1 MAKLTINVDEVLPS
15 LAQVA
20 GVVNAKS
27 PLPILSNV
35 VFVTRMGASVEE
47 RAFSLTA
54 SDSETWVTMAVPSVA
69 FDEEMRFCVNA
80 ADIVKVLSN
89 LKGRQVE
96 MVLDHESHT
105 IKCSYGKG
113 RFVLPFE
120 STDDFPLPSMDM
132 DGAYERYMNPA
143 NLQRALEKTSFAIA
157 NEKLRPI
164 MNGVHFDLFNYGMVA
179 VATDGQ
185 KLAKYTDKTV
195 RLDVPDDSECGFTL
209 PKKPVGLL
217 LGLLNGCD
225 TEVKLTFN
233 EKCVSVS
240 NGDFKLLTRLLEGN
254 YPKYDRVIPQDNNV
268 ETIVPKAEMIEALKR
283 VLPMGNASSEL
294 VKLSFTMGTVTISAE
309 DFNFSKSADEN
320 IDCDF
325 ASQELAIGFNGGY
338 LLEVLQNID
347 GDDVKVCLKEPS
359 RAGLFKPTDDDDT
372 EEYIS
377 LLMPIFV

>member
-1 MAKLTINVDEVLPS
+1 MAKLIFNVDDVLPR

-35 VFVTRMGASVEE
+35 VFITTLGDNSEARTL
-47 RAFSLTA
+47 SLMA
-54 SDSETWVTMAVPSVA
+54 SDSETWVTMAVPFVS
-69 FDEEMRFCVNA
+69 FDEKTEFCVNA

-132 DGAYERYMNPA
+132 DGAFERYMNPA

-157 NEKLRPI
+157 NDKLRPI

-185 KLAKYTDKTV
+185 KLAKFTDKTITCE
-195 RLDVPDDSECGFTL
+195 LDEPVGFTL
-209 PKKPVGLL
+209 PKKPSGILYN
-217 LGLLNGCD
+217 LLNGQD
-225 TEVKLTFN
+225 TDVKLSFN
-233 EKCVSVS
+233 DKCASCG
-240 NGDFKLLTRLLEGN
+240 NGVFKIQTRLLEGR
-254 YPKYDRVIPQDNNV
+254 YPDYNRVIPKDNTV
-268 ETIVPKAEMIEALKR
+268 ETNVGKAEMLEALKR
-283 VLPMGNASSEL
+283 VMPMGNEKSEL
-294 VKLSFTMGTVTISAE
+294 VKAAFTMGNVTLSTE
-309 DFNFSKSADEN
+309 DATFSKSADESV
-320 IDCDF
+320 DCDF
-325 ASQELAIGFNGGY
+325 ASQEIAIGFNATM
-338 LLEVLQNID
+338 LSEILQNID
-347 GDDVKVCLKEPS
+347 SDTVKVCLKDPS
-359 RAGLFKPTDDDDT
+359 RAGLFQPSDDDET
-372 EEYIS
+372 EEYVT